1 MSIEQI
7 IFKIVLPSLSTLVGI
22 IGIIVAVHKLG
33 IEKLLKLYERV
44 PALVREAN
52 ALFGKGNGVN
62 KLTYVLTQLKLYA
75 YELKVKVKQ
84 EVLIA
89 KVEDEVATLNAE
101 RDASKQLALDPTP
114 TETSEASTINQSP
127 NASGTTIQTI

>member
-75 YELKVKVKQ
+75 YELRVKVKQ

-114 TETSEASTINQSP
+114 TETSEAGTIDQSP